1 MTKDDQQQGTA
12 NHLNGESFLIN
23 EWKVFPDTLRI
34 QKGENIIKLEPKVM
48 QVLVFLAT
56 RPGEVVSRQELED
69 HVWEGTIVG
78 YDAVTNTIIKLRKAF
93 GDSPRKHRVIETIP
107 KTGYRLTAE
116 VVREK
121 TVGEESAVLQS
132 NQDTPRDKKNK
143 STSLRLLF
151 TLLSIA
157 LLLAAFWLWSLQ
169 KNNPLPLPDEPSI
182 AVMPFV
188 NIGNDPEQNYF
199 SDGITEDLITD
210 LSNVSSLFV
219 IARNSSFQYKNKPV
233 DVKSAAKE
241 LGVRF
246 ILQGS
251 VRRNKN
257 EFRINIQLMDSTTDE
272 NVWAERYD
280 ANTDD
285 LFKIQDNITR
295 KIISA
300 LSIQLTENDQE
311 LLSKSDTLNLASYDE
326 FLKGWERYWKFS
338 RDDFA
343 IAETHFKKALQI
355 DPQNSRAHAA
365 LALIYWQAWLQ
376 KWHENYGTPHAG
388 WTRAWKELDK
398 AMLNPTPLT
407 HSTKSAMLLIN
418 HRYEESIAE
427 AEKAIKL
434 NKNNAS
440 GYLALADSLSYSGLA
455 ESAIE
460 NAKKGMR
467 LDPNFVAPY
476 LFVVG
481 RSQFDMGNYN
491 EAIKSL
497 KRALAVNP
505 RDRDASIVLIACY
518 GQQGLIDEAKS
529 VLNTLNKEHKIQKLR
544 PVTIDWLKNR
554 WPYKAKAA
562 RDHLIKG
569 MEKAGVPQW

>member
-1 MTKDDQQQGTA
+1 
-12 NHLNGESFLIN
+12 
-23 EWKVFPDTLRI
+23 
-34 QKGENIIKLEPKVM
+34 M
-48 QVLVFLAT
+48 QVLVFLAS
-56 RPGEVVSRQELED
+56 RPGEVISRQELED

-93 GDSPRKHRVIETIP
+93 GDNPKKHRFIETIP

-116 VVREK
+116 VVRELLAD
-121 TVGEESAVLQS
+121 EEPAVAQS
-132 NQDTPRDKKNK
+132 SQDTPKLKENR
-143 STSLRLLF
+143 TLSLRWLFSLLG
-151 TLLSIA
+151 IV
-157 LLLAAFWLWSLQ
+157 LLLATYWLWSSQ
-169 KNNPLPLPDEPSI
+169 KNNPLPLPDEHSI

-188 NIGNDPEQNYF
+188 NIGNDPEQDYF

-219 IARNSSFQYKNKPV
+219 IARNSSFQYKDKEV

-257 EFRINIQLMDSTTDE
+257 EFRINIQLMDGVTDE

-311 LLSKSDTLNLASYDE
+311 VLSKTDTLNLASYDE

-338 RDDFA
+338 REDFE
-343 IAETHFKKALQI
+343 IAEIHFKKALQI

-388 WTRAWKELDK
+388 WRRAWKELDK
-398 AMLNPTPLT
+398 AMRNPTPLT
-407 HSTKSAMLLIN
+407 HSTMSAMLLIN
-418 HRYEESIAE
+418 RRYEESIAE

-434 NKNNAS
+434 NKNNPS
-440 GYLALADSLSYSGLA
+440 GYLALADVLGYSGLA

-460 NAKKGMR
+460 YAKKGMR

-476 LFVVG
+476 LYVIG
-481 RSQFDMGNYN
+481 RTQFDMGNYGD
-491 EAIKSL
+491 ATISL

-505 RDRDASIVLIACY
+505 KDRDAAIMLIACY
-518 GQQGLIDEAKS
+518 GQQGLIDDAKL
-529 VLNTLNKEHKIQKLR
+529 VLNTLNKEHKFQKLR

-554 WPYKAKAA
+554 WPYKAKVA
-562 RDHLIKG
+562 RDHLIEG